1 MTRKSSLFAI
11 AALSLL
17 ALSTGAQACGH
28 HHDDL
33 GYTHTRHCLGWGWLG
48 M

>member
-1 MTRKSSLFAI
+1 MMRKSSLFAI

-28 HHDDL
+28 YDL
-33 GYTHTRHCLGWGWLG
+33 GLTHTRHCLFGWLG

>member
-1 MTRKSSLFAI
+1 MTRKVAAI

-28 HHDDL
+28 LDL
-33 GYTHTRHCLGWGWLG
+33 GFTNTRHCLFGWLG